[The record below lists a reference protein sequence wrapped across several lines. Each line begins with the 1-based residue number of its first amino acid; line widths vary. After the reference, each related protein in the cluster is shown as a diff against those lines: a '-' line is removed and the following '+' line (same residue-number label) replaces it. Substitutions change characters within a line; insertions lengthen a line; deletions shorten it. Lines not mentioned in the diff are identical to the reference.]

1 MTKAEALYKFWS
13 SFGWPAYDELTVPTG
28 ENKPA
33 LPYITYESS
42 TDSFGG
48 SLALTAS
55 LYCRSTS
62 WADVESKSEQIA
74 KAIAENGYHI
84 SRVDG
89 GYLTIYKRTP
99 FSQRMSDPSDDMIR
113 RIVLNI
119 TAEFLTAY

>member
-1 MTKAEALYKFWS
+1 MTKAEALYNFWS
-13 SFGWPAYDELTVPTG
+13 SFDWPAYDELTVPTG

-55 LYCRSTS
+55 LWCRSTS
-62 WADVESKSEQIA
+62 WSDVESKASEIA
-74 KAIAENGYHI
+74 EAIAGNGYFI
-84 SRVDG
+84 SKVDD

-99 FSQRMSDPSDDMIR
+99 FAQHMSDPSDDMIR

-119 TAEFLTAY
+119 SAEFLTAY